1 LEKKIVLFWL
11 CLASCFFTGCQTYY
25 YANEEFN
32 SAYQR
37 GDYAYCR
44 NWLKKHKPK
53 ARSKDKFLYFTNSGT
68 ISFLMD
74 QEDSSN
80 QFFEKSYLLAEDF
93 QQKAGENVAAMLT
106 NPKRITYTGERHEQY
121 LIHYF
126 KALNLLKLRQF
137 ETALIEVRR
146 LIRKMNVLEDQNK
159 KNYRSD
165 GFLLWMIG
173 TIFEAAGEENNA
185 YIYYKKSQ
193 EAYEK
198 NFGSLVQ
205 APIPQQLKE
214 DLVRTAYQ
222 SNFDAE
228 GRYFETKLGVS
239 HKPLKPGEGTALL
252 IWHKGLG
259 PVKAEN
265 RIVFQLV
272 KGAGG
277 QVFFTNEE
285 WGLNFPFFLP
295 PGEAYNPNRFDNLK
309 IITMAWPK
317 YTNRNFFYKNLNV
330 GIDGRNFAFQR
341 ASSIEKIAAADLKDR
356 MLKEMA
362 LSISR
367 VAIKQAVQYLATA
380 ATEEAV
386 KNGKGDKDKKASQ
399 ADLAGS
405 LVNLAF
411 TIANTATEVADT
423 RNWQTLPAEIE
434 ILKIPLPEGKHTL
447 QLGTRSQNSGS
458 GNQKIELDIRAGQ
471 TTVYTIQTF

>member
-1 LEKKIVLFWL
+1 MV
-11 CLASCFFTGCQTYY
+11 
-25 YANEEFN
+25 N
-32 SAYQR
+32 
-37 GDYAYCR
+37 
-44 NWLKKHKPK
+44 
-53 ARSKDKFLYFTNSGT
+53 FLLNK
-68 ISFLMD
+68 
-74 QEDSSN
+74 EDSSN
-80 QFFEKSYLLAEDF
+80 IFFEKSFLLAEDF
-93 QQKAGENVAAMLT
+93 QQKAGENVAALLT
-106 NPKRITYTGERHEQY
+106 NPKRITYAGERHEQY
-121 LIHYF
+121 LISYF
-126 KALNLLKLRQF
+126 KAINLLKLRQN
-137 ETALIEVRR
+137 ETALIEARR
-146 LIRKMNVLEDQNK
+146 LIRKMNVLEDQSK

-173 TIFEAAGEENNA
+173 SIFEAAGEVNNA

-205 APIPQQLKE
+205 ASVPQQLKE
-214 DLVRTAYQ
+214 DLVRTAYL
-222 SNFDAE
+222 SGFEAE
-228 GRYFETKLGVS
+228 GQMFETKLGIKN
-239 HKPLKPGEGTALL
+239 KPLNPDEGMALL
-252 IWHKGLG
+252 IWHKGPG

-295 PGEAYNPNRFDNLK
+295 LGEANNPGRLDNLK

-317 YTNRNFFYKNLNV
+317 YTNRQTYFQTMSAQVNGKNL
-330 GIDGRNFAFQR
+330 GFQK

-362 LSISR
+362 TSISR
-367 VAIKQAVQYLATA
+367 VAIKQAVQYAATR
-380 ATEEAV
+380 ATEESI
-386 KNGKGDKDKKASQ
+386 KSGKGDKDKKASQ

-434 ILKIPLPEGKHTL
+434 VLKIPLPVGKHVVKL
-447 QLGTRSQNSGS
+447 RASGKSGS
-458 GNQKIELDIRAGQ
+458 NPEQTIELDIRPGQ
-471 TTVYTIQTF
+471 TTVYTVQTF